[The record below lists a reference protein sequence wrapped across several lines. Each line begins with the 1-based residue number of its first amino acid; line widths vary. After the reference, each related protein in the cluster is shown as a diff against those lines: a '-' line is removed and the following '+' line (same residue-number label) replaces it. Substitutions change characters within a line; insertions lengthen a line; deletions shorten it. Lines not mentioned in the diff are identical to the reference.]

1 MYNKRVC
8 VLGGTGFVGRHL
20 VSRLVDDGHHVKV
33 LSRRP
38 QRHRDLMVLPTLELV
53 EADVHDAEQ
62 LKQHVQGSDVVI
74 NLVGILN
81 EKGHKG
87 EGFDYAHRELARK
100 LVKACNEKGVARLL
114 HMSALNADAER
125 GPSHY
130 LRSKGE
136 AENQVLTFSGPRF
149 HATSFRPS
157 VIFGAEDSF
166 LNRFAELLKR
176 TPLVFP
182 LACPNAR
189 FAPVYVGDVVE
200 AFVDAL
206 DDKSTYG
213 QRYDLCG
220 PHEYSLKELVTYVA
234 QLTGRRRWVLGLPDR
249 LSKLQATLLEYVP
262 GKPFS
267 LDNYRSL
274 SLDSVCTDGVRCSTS
289 LEAVAPVYLG
299 HLNPHDQ
306 LQRFRTMRTQ
316 VNALKRD

>member
-1 MYNKRVC
+1 MNSKKIC
-8 VLGGTGFVGRHL
+8 VLGGTGFVGHHL

-38 QRHRDLMVLPTLELV
+38 QRHRDLMVLPTVELV
-53 EADVHDAEQ
+53 EADVHDGEQ
-62 LKQHVQGSDVVI
+62 LKRHFQGSDVAV

-81 EKGHKG
+81 EKGHDG
-87 EGFDYAHRELARK
+87 EGFKHAHVELARK
-100 LVKACNEKGVARLL
+100 VVQTCNETGVSRLL
-114 HMSALNADAER
+114 HMSALNADASS

-136 AENQVLTFSGPRF
+136 AENQVLTYSGPHF

-157 VIFGAEDSF
+157 VIFGPQDSF
-166 LNRFAELLKR
+166 LNRFAEILKL
-176 TPLVFP
+176 TPVIFP

-189 FAPVYVGDVVE
+189 FAPVYVGDVVD

-206 DDKSTYG
+206 DDKSTFG

-220 PHEYSLKELVTYVA
+220 PHEYTLKELVTFVA
-234 QLTGRRRWVLGLPDR
+234 QISGRRRWVLGLPDR
-249 LSKLQATLLEYVP
+249 LSKLQASLMEYVP

-274 SLDSVCTDGVRCSTS
+274 SLDSICTDGVRCATA

-299 HLNPHDQ
+299 HWNPQDQ

-316 VNALKRD
+316 VNAVKKE

>member
-1 MYNKRVC
+1 MYDKRVC

-20 VSRLVDDGHHVKV
+20 VSRLVDDGYHVKV

-87 EGFDYAHRELARK
+87 EGFDYAHRELACK
-100 LVKACNEKGVARLL
+100 LVKACNEKGVVRLL

-166 LNRFAELLKR
+166 LNRFADLLKR

-206 DDKSTYG
+206 GDKSTYG

-299 HLNPHDQ
+299 HLNPQDQ

>member
-1 MYNKRVC
+1 MNNKKVC
-8 VLGGTGFVGRHL
+8 VLGGTGFVGNQL
-20 VSRLVDDGHHVKV
+20 VSRLVNDGHRVKV

-38 QRHRDLMVLPTLELV
+38 QRNRNLLVLPTLELV

-62 LKQHVQGSDVVI
+62 LKQHVEGYEVVI

-81 EKGHKG
+81 ETGHKG
-87 EGFDYAHRELARK
+87 DGFDFVHRELARK
-100 LVKACNEKGVARLL
+100 LVQACNEKGVSRLL

-166 LNRFAELLKR
+166 LNRFADLLKL
-176 TPLVFP
+176 TPLIFP

-189 FAPVYVGDVVE
+189 FAPVYVGDVVD
-200 AFVDAL
+200 AFVNAL
-206 DDKSTYG
+206 DDKSSYG

-220 PHEYSLKELVTYVA
+220 PHEYSLKELVTYVS
-234 QLTGRRRWVLGLPDR
+234 QLTGRRHWVLGLPDG
-249 LSKLQATLLEYVP
+249 LSKLQARVLEYFP

-267 LDNYRSL
+267 LDNYLSL
-274 SLDSVCTDGVRCSTS
+274 SVDSVCTDGVRCPTS

-299 HLNPHDQ
+299 HLNPQDQ
-306 LQRFRTMRTQ
+306 LQRFRTMRAQ
-316 VNALKRD
+316 VNASKKD

>member
-1 MYNKRVC
+1 MNDKKVC
-8 VLGGTGFVGRHL
+8 VLGGTGFVGQHL

-38 QRHRDLMVLPTLELV
+38 QRHRELMVLPTLELV

-62 LKQHVQGSDVVI
+62 LKQHVQGYGVVI

-157 VIFGAEDSF
+157 VIFGPQDSF
-166 LNRFAELLKR
+166 LNRFADLLNW
-176 TPLVFP
+176 TPLIFP

-189 FAPVYVGDVVE
+189 FAPVYVGDVVD

-220 PHEYSLKELVTYVA
+220 PHEYSLKELVNYVA
-234 QLTGRRRWVLGLPDR
+234 QLTGHRRWVLGLSDR
-249 LSKLQATLLEYVP
+249 LSKLQATILEYVP

-274 SLDSVCTDGVRCSTS
+274 SLDSVCTDGVRCATS

-299 HLNPHDQ
+299 RLNPQDQ

-316 VNALKRD
+316 VNALKKD

>member
-206 DDKSTYG
+206 GDKSTYG

-299 HLNPHDQ
+299 HLNPQDQ